1 MKKTQPR
8 IWGPELYGSW
18 PPRTRW
24 QRLKYRFRFSQ
35 RLKEWLRL
43 AVHQAI
49 WASTAWSSPLRLV
62 LPTRIVQ
69 IRIVLTDSDIAKPKD
84 EDEVTKLARDKIA
97 KLLLEEV
104 EKHASIINFRDLA
117 SKERTY
123 SLELEIVDTIKR
135 SLMAGLDTY

>member
-1 MKKTQPR
+1 
-8 IWGPELYGSW
+8 
-18 PPRTRW
+18 
-24 QRLKYRFRFSQ
+24 
-35 RLKEWLRL
+35 
-43 AVHQAI
+43 
-49 WASTAWSSPLRLV
+49 
-62 LPTRIVQ
+62 
-69 IRIVLTDSDIAKPKD
+69 VLTDSDIAKPKD